1 MPENISEPRI
11 NDLFI
16 QLTYYVGEDIIP
28 EQEEIRIID
37 IEENYRETGGIPLKD
52 LIWLKRLLIDLKA

>member
-1 MPENISEPRI
+1 MQKKNSEQPI

-16 QLTYYVGEDIIP
+16 ELSYYVGEDIIP
-28 EQEEIRIID
+28 EPEEIRIID

-52 LIWLKRLLIDLKA
+52 LIWLKRLLQELS

>member
-52 LIWLKRLLIDLKA
+52 LIWLKRLLIDLKT

>member
-16 QLTYYVGEDIIP
+16 ELTYYVGEDIIP

-37 IEENYRETGGIPLKD
+37 IEENYRETGGIPIKD
-52 LIWLKRLLIDLKA
+52 LIWLKYLLKELKA

>member
-16 QLTYYVGEDIIP
+16 ELTYYVGEDIIP

-52 LIWLKRLLIDLKA
+52 LIWLKYLLKELK